1 MTYLTYLSSPS
12 VSSLPQ
18 AQEFHR
24 RAATHLAP
32 RVPGQPQRRPRRRG
46 DLQLQEPKSL
56 ILYYIILYIYMCSV
70 QICSIFFKSY
80 TETAIYPAISSGKT
94 LIH

>member
-56 ILYYIILYIYMCSV
+56 ILYYIIYIYVFCSNMFD
-70 QICSIFFKSY
+70 IF
-80 TETAIYPAISSGKT
+80 
-94 LIH
+94 